1 MTLSSRSSCSEASLA
16 APLFFP
22 LFNLQGNPGVKS
34 ILDTPPTSQWAASGE
49 LAPLTEV
56 SVPTDTPAS
65 GEFIRQLDAARSS
78 IKCIA
83 AEREDTAEVLDICE
97 AAVDALQETYTRSIV
112 PGTMADGVW
121 LWPLLLPES
130 FISLIME
137 GHPSALV
144 VLAHFAALMR
154 CFEVYW
160 WSKGWSESVVNMVV
174 ARLEARAFT
183 CVEWPVTCVKEEI
196 DVRILA

>member
-1 MTLSSRSSCSEASLA
+1 M
-16 APLFFP
+16 
-22 LFNLQGNPGVKS
+22 
-34 ILDTPPTSQWAASGE
+34 
-49 LAPLTEV
+49 
-56 SVPTDTPAS
+56 PTDTPAS
-65 GEFIRQLDAARSS
+65 GEFVRQLNTARNS

-83 AEREDTAEVLDICE
+83 AEREETTEVLNTCE
-97 AAVDALQETYTRSIV
+97 AAVEALQETYTRSIV

-137 GHPSALV
+137 DHPSALV

-160 WSKGWSESVVNMVV
+160 WSKGWSESVVDMVV

-183 CVEWPVTCVKEEI
+183 CVEWPVMCVREEI
-196 DVRILA
+196 DVRTLA